1 MSFLFLELSF
11 VLVLWIWQERLRI
24 MGRRG
29 VVITRNYDFSTYNG
43 FLYYAK
49 LHGDAQSKLNEL
61 QS

>member
-49 LHGDAQSKLNEL
+49 LHGDAQK
-61 QS
+61 